1 MRHWGRSEAR
11 RRLLRAGGA
20 VVVLGSAVVLGVAA
34 PSATANAA
42 TPVSKASASA
52 RGVSAGAINVVFPII
67 SFSSIEGRF
76 EIESDAEY
84 GEQAKAIH
92 LFVNQ
97 VNDAGESTVG
107 RSIPW
112 S

>member
-1 MRHWGRSEAR
+1 M
-11 RRLLRAGGA
+11 
-20 VVVLGSAVVLGVAA
+20 
-34 PSATANAA
+34 
-42 TPVSKASASA
+42 
-52 RGVSAGAINVVFPII
+52 VFPII

-97 VNDAGESTVG
+97 VNDAGE
-107 RSIPW
+107 
-112 S
+112 